1 MVSDLL
7 SRKISELTALYE
19 VSRALASS
27 LDLKVTTSKAFDVL
41 ADTLG
46 LRRGTLVLRDREAG
60 VYCIRAAH
68 GMTKEEMARG
78 RYELGEGI
86 TGKVLE
92 KGVAII
98 VPDVGKEPRF
108 LNRTKARDLSRQNL
122 SFLCVPIKVGGEML
136 GAISVDRIFAD
147 DNVALE
153 EDVRFLTVL
162 ASMIGQ
168 AVKLAWTVEKERA
181 ALLAKNAGLAQELKA
196 RYRLANVVGGSG
208 KMKAV
213 YEVVDRVAP
222 TKSTVLIRG
231 ESGTGKEL
239 IARALHYNSP
249 RAEKPFVRVSCAAL
263 PESLLESELFGH
275 EKGAFTGAVEAR
287 KGRFELADG
296 GTLFL
301 DEIGD
306 ISPATQVKL
315 LRVLQERKFERV
327 GGVKT
332 LAVDVRV
339 IAATNRD
346 LELALRQHLFRED
359 LYYRLNV
366 IPIFLPPLRERE
378 EDMDLLIEH
387 FLARFNDENGKQ
399 ARLSPAVLER
409 LRAYSWPGNVRELEN
424 CIERLV
430 VLSRGDMVEPEDL
443 PLSIRE
449 GGALLASPSAVPA
462 GGTALLPQAL
472 ADIEKAQILDAL
484 RKSGGVQLRAA
495 KLLGYTTRQ
504 LGYKIRKYGIEPH
517 GLA

>member
-19 VSRALASS
+19 VSRVLAGS
-27 LDLKVTTSKAFDVL
+27 LDLKVTTAKAFDVL
-41 ADTLG
+41 AEMLG

-60 VYCIRAAH
+60 DYSIWAAH

-92 KGVAII
+92 KGLPII

-108 LNRTKARDLSRQNL
+108 LNRTKARDLTRQNL
-122 SFLCVPIKVGGEML
+122 SFLCVPIKLGGEML

-147 DNVALE
+147 DSVALE

-168 AVKLAWTVEKERA
+168 AVKLTWTVEKERA
-181 ALLAKNAGLAQELKA
+181 ALLARNAGLAQELKS

-239 IARALHYNSP
+239 IARALHYNSQ
-249 RAEKPFVRVSCAAL
+249 RADKAFVRVSCAAL

-327 GGVKT
+327 GGSKT

-346 LELALRQHLFRED
+346 LELALRQRLFRED

-378 EDMDLLIEH
+378 EDVELLIEH
-387 FLARFNDENGKQ
+387 FLGRFNEENGKQ
-399 ARLSPAVLER
+399 ARLSPGVLDL
-409 LRAYSWPGNVRELEN
+409 LRAYAWPGNVRELEN

-430 VLSRGDMVEPEDL
+430 VLSHQGAVEPEDL

-449 GGALLASPSAVPA
+449 GAGLLPPSAA
-462 GGTALLPQAL
+462 SSSSGSALLPQAL
-472 ADIEKAQILDAL
+472 AGIEKAQILDAL

-504 LGYKIRKYGIEPH
+504 LGYKIRKYGIDPH
-517 GLA
+517 GPA